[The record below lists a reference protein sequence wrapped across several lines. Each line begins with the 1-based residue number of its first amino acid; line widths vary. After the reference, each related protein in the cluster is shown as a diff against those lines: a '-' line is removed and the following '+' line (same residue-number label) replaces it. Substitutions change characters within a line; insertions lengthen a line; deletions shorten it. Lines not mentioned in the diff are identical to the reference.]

1 MKIDTEVEKLN
12 IDERKI
18 IRILLKQLMYQQNEL
33 AYIKNKT
40 GLNSENNGIGEKG
53 EGSSSSIMPVSE
65 NKDGS
70 SSSIIAVPKNK
81 DGGNSI
87 FMAVPK
93 NKGGDKSSIIEV
105 PKNKDGSS
113 SFTEAVPKNKDG
125 SSSSIMPV
133 LENKDGGKSIFMA
146 AAENKDGSKSDFWLY
161 TAFEQELI
169 NALEQYIK
177 NGNGQNSLYSFYT
190 DFEDAVEQKNTDAI
204 KMKEAENNLTL
215 EDTHIL
221 PKGITVDDDT
231 IDELADTLRD
241 HLPRTSPWKLYKTV
255 ACELLH
261 LYNIGKASA
270 TQMRGFAGLSVSGIA
285 KHLPKLQRADLIKKQ
300 PPNNYVLTEKSI
312 HILLETFGVEK

>member
-53 EGSSSSIMPVSE
+53 EGSSSSIMPV
-65 NKDGS
+65 
-70 SSSIIAVPKNK
+70 V
-81 DGGNSI
+81 
-87 FMAVPK
+87 
-93 NKGGDKSSIIEV
+93 
-105 PKNKDGSS
+105 KNKDGSS

-125 SSSSIMPV
+125 SSSSIMPVLENKDGGSSVFMAV

-190 DFEDAVEQKNTDAI
+190 DFEDAVEQKNMDAI
-204 KMKEAENNLTL
+204 KMKEAEKNLTL

-270 TQMRGFAGLSVSGIA
+270 AQMRGFAGLSVSGIA

-312 HILLETFGVEK
+312 HILLETFGVAKNK